1 MLMDLV
7 LALVEAV
14 DPKDKE
20 KAYRRL
26 EKVGVDRK
34 TADIMAAEF
43 YKEEQKRVYR
53 IYWLRKLKTLIGL
66 SVSKVTTGSLKS
78 ILPPARTSFSD

>member
-1 MLMDLV
+1 MDLV
-7 LALVEAV
+7 MALVEAV

-43 YKEEQKRVYR
+43 YKEEQK
-53 IYWLRKLKTLIGL
+53 
-66 SVSKVTTGSLKS
+66 
-78 ILPPARTSFSD
+78 

>member
-1 MLMDLV
+1 MLMDLIM
-7 LALVEAV
+7 ALVEAV
-14 DPKDKE
+14 DQKDKE

-43 YKEEQKRVYR
+43 YKEEHK
-53 IYWLRKLKTLIGL
+53 
-66 SVSKVTTGSLKS
+66 
-78 ILPPARTSFSD
+78 

>member
-7 LALVEAV
+7 MALVEAV
-14 DPKDKE
+14 DQKDKE
-20 KAYRRL
+20 KAYRKL

-43 YKEEQKRVYR
+43 YKEGQK
-53 IYWLRKLKTLIGL
+53 
-66 SVSKVTTGSLKS
+66 
-78 ILPPARTSFSD
+78 